1 MALTQEQV
9 LAFAVYEIRL
19 LLASHL
25 GSGNQSDL
33 SIRAAAHLAYALH
46 NQADAVL
53 QGGTFDPQMA
63 TEGRLNFQVQHPH
76 INQPEAG
83 KRGSVLRWDTA
94 I

>member
-63 TEGRLNFQVQHPH
+63 TESLGAVDRLLATNFKARLSEGRRP
-76 INQPEAG
+76 
-83 KRGSVLRWDTA
+83 
-94 I
+94 